1 MKVPHVLDFF
11 GSAGWISP
19 VERCPAGECRFLKP
33 RETLQRWLQ
42 LIAAKL
48 CLNLPAQLHF
58 LTLCSGGAHLPPH
71 QIFQVMWRTITV
83 ILCFFKLGGGVG
95 PSFFSREC
103 FQYLIFM
110 LDWNETRFQSSE
122 LLCETLLWAA
132 SFFGENTSRPD
143 TG

>member
-1 MKVPHVLDFF
+1 MDPPHIRKLMGNKLLIFPKTFSFPSNDFSVFIQPVKVPHVLDFF

-83 ILCFFKLGGGVG
+83 ILCFFKLGGGG
-95 PSFFSREC
+95 WSQFLF
-103 FQYLIFM
+103 
-110 LDWNETRFQSSE
+110 
-122 LLCETLLWAA
+122 
-132 SFFGENTSRPD
+132 
-143 TG
+143 